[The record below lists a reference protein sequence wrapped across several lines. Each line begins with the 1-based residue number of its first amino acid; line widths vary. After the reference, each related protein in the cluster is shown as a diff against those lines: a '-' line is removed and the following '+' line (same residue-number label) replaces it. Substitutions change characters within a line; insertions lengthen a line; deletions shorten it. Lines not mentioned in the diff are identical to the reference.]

1 MKKMFLILVVSCL
14 VFSCNANEK
23 KGESNDATQKDN
35 IADTRIE
42 KLKRAFEQND
52 YATFFKLF
60 PDTYSELID
69 FYGFDDDTGKK
80 PLYDFYETHI
90 NYLFEYEE
98 KISSEFFA
106 EKVYKIAKGGVW
118 EADGIGLFQS
128 NLSKL
133 IISKPNIFL
142 KILITK
148 PDKEVANFWH
158 FVFDGSGK
166 YDLQNK
172 EKFETIYRKINIL
185 NKKQGKLLKEEF
197 ERMYK

>member
-1 MKKMFLILVVSCL
+1 MKNMLLILVVSCL

-23 KGESNDATQKDN
+23 QEESNDVTQKES

-60 PDTYSELID
+60 PDTYSELVG

-90 NYLFEYEE
+90 NCLFEYEE
-98 KISSEFFA
+98 KISSEIFA
-106 EKVYKIAKGGVW
+106 EKVYKIVKDGVW

-142 KILITK
+142 EILITK
-148 PDKEVANFWH
+148 PDKEVTGFWY
-158 FVFDGSGK
+158 FVLDGRVNS
-166 YDLQNK
+166 YMREDV
-172 EKFETIYRKINIL
+172 FETIYGKINAL
-185 NKKQGKLLKEEF
+185 DEKQGKLLKEEF

>member
-1 MKKMFLILVVSCL
+1 MKKIFLILVVSCL

-23 KGESNDATQKDN
+23 KEESNNVAQKDN

-42 KLKRAFEQND
+42 KLKQAFEQNN
-52 YATFFKLF
+52 YSIFFKLF

-69 FYGFDDDTGKK
+69 FYGFDDNTGKK

-90 NYLFEYEE
+90 NYFFKYEE
-98 KISSEFFA
+98 KISSEIFVG
-106 EKVYKIAKGGVW
+106 KVYKIAKDGVW
-118 EADGIGLFQS
+118 DADGIGLFQS
-128 NLSKL
+128 NLSEL

-142 KILITK
+142 EILTTK
-148 PDKEVANFWH
+148 PDKEATSFWH

-172 EKFETIYRKINIL
+172 EKFETIYNKINPL
-185 NKKQGKLLKEEF
+185 DKKQGRLLKDEF

>member
-14 VFSCNANEK
+14 FFSCNANEK
-23 KGESNDATQKDN
+23 KEGSNDVTQKDN

-60 PDTYSELID
+60 PDTYSELVD
-69 FYGFDDDTGKK
+69 FYGFNDDTGKK

-98 KISSEFFA
+98 KISSEIFA

-118 EADGIGLFQS
+118 DADGIGLFQS
-128 NLSKL
+128 NLSEL

-142 KILITK
+142 EILTTK
-148 PDKEVANFWH
+148 PDKEVTDFWH

-185 NKKQGKLLKEEF
+185 DKKQGKLLKEEF